1 MAGHH
6 SCSVAGVKAYLQNVS
21 TGLYLNNKGWWSK
34 QKVKVSFPSRIAV
47 MNYAERNN
55 ATYQIIHKK

>member
-1 MAGHH
+1 MSGHH
-6 SCSVAGVKAYLQNVS
+6 TSAVAGVKAYVRNNV
-21 TGLYLNNKGWWSK
+21 TELYLNNKGWWSK

-55 ATYQIIHKK
+55 ATYQIIPKK